1 MLSARERREKIYLA
15 IDADARAWA
24 HAVRMLAMS
33 QKADRLRN
41 LVVAD
46 RLTKT
51 IGGGERAVHIV
62 DEASFSIPEGSLF
75 AITGPSGSGKTTLL
89 HLLCGI
95 DRASSGS
102 IVFDGEPLVATS
114 EGALARWRGRHVG
127 IVFQFFHLVPTLTAV
142 ENVLLALELGGVVSR
157 SERSRR
163 AVACL
168 SSVGLAGLDSRLPG
182 ELSGGEQQRVAIA
195 RALANDPPLLLA
207 DEPTGNLDSKN
218 AEGVFALLEDLSRRG
233 KTVAYVTH
241 DRDLASRADAS
252 IDLLDGRI
260 VAERSEAARAGDG
273 ARP

>member
-1 MLSARERREKIYLA
+1 MLVCMVAT
-15 IDADARAWA
+15 
-24 HAVRMLAMS
+24 S
-33 QKADRLRN
+33 QQAGRLRA

-51 IGGGERAVHIV
+51 IGGGARAVHIV

-114 EGALARWRGRHVG
+114 EGALARWRGCHVG
-127 IVFQFFHLVPTLTAV
+127 IVFQFFHLVPTLTAL

-157 SERSRR
+157 SERRRR
-163 AVACL
+163 AVGCL
-168 SSVGLAGLDSRLPG
+168 SSVGLAGLEGRLPG

-195 RALANDPPLLLA
+195 RALANDPPLLVA
-207 DEPTGNLDSKN
+207 DEPTGNLDSRN

-233 KTVAYVTH
+233 RTVAYVTH
-241 DRDLASRADAS
+241 DRDLAARADAA

-260 VAERSEAARAGDG
+260 VARRSQAALTDAG